1 MADLPSGLVARLEYR
16 PVYSGSTL
24 AGGVFRVKN
33 QSAARSTACQTD
45 LQPPGLVGGSSLWR
59 QGCAAAA
66 SFAARSWAALS
77 GEPGTGKTAVAH
89 AVAVRHGRRA
99 LLLDCAGLDDRA
111 AKVQA
116 LADDVAGGR
125 PPVVI
130 LQHADALTGEALQ
143 RVADLLTT
151 WQAMPADQGPAWV
164 AATVRDEAPGP
175 DVQLQLMPFFTRA
188 IDIPPLRHRIE
199 DLRRLVPH
207 LLGRHSNQDVAV
219 SDTCLRQLMRLPW
232 PGNVRQLDQVLS
244 EASRQ
249 RRTGTIEV
257 TDLPAECRMFTRR
270 QLTKLETIEYEAI
283 VRSLAANDGNKEH
296 AAADLGMSR
305 ATIYR
310 KIRAFG
316 IVPDQ
321 RRG

>member
-1 MADLPSGLVARLEYR
+1 M
-16 PVYSGSTL
+16 
-24 AGGVFRVKN
+24 
-33 QSAARSTACQTD
+33 
-45 LQPPGLVGGSSLWR
+45 
-59 QGCAAAA
+59 
-66 SFAARSWAALS
+66 
-77 GEPGTGKTAVAH
+77 AH

-125 PPVVI
+125 PPVVT

-151 WQAMPADQGPAWV
+151 WRAMPADQGPAWV

-232 PGNVRQLDQVLS
+232 PGNVRQLGQVLS

-270 QLTKLETIEYEAI
+270 QLTKLETIEYEARPTSACPGP
-283 VRSLAANDGNKEH
+283 RSAACSLSPPFAARLRTIARSASSPIS
-296 AAADLGMSR
+296 AAAGRALREPGRCRAMSAVDDR
-305 ATIYR
+305 VVDPISDSINA
-310 KIRAFG
+310 
-316 IVPDQ
+316 
-321 RRG
+321 